1 MTAAPQFYHSMKAQY
16 EAQEKA
22 GPKLSNMLSPTAH
35 LDTMKRGQMPALR
48 EVKFIKDSV
57 ESKMGFIFHRTDD
70 AFDKSFFNVEGS
82 VQPIIKT
89 VKPGGLAESS
99 GLVPGDVVLSV
110 NGISGLNNFQV
121 VEMLRQGKGVF
132 NLVIFS
138 GQPIVSLGQPIR
150 QPITAESLGLDP

>member
-1 MTAAPQFYHSMKAQY
+1 MKAQY
-16 EAQEKA
+16 EAQA
-22 GPKLSNMLSPTAH
+22 TVGPKLSNMLSPTAH

-89 VKPGGLAESS
+89 VKSGGLAESS

-138 GQPIVSLGQPIR
+138 GQPIVSLGQPVR
-150 QPITAESLGLDP
+150 QPITAEFLGLDP

>member
-1 MTAAPQFYHSMKAQY
+1 M
-16 EAQEKA
+16 
-22 GPKLSNMLSPTAH
+22 
-35 LDTMKRGQMPALR
+35 
-48 EVKFIKDSV
+48 
-57 ESKMGFIFHRTDD
+57 
-70 AFDKSFFNVEGS
+70 
-82 VQPIIKT
+82 
-89 VKPGGLAESS
+89 KPGGLAESS

-150 QPITAESLGLDP
+150 QPITAEFLGLDP